1 MPRQVSRAAYLDF
14 LHFYLTLTISLK
26 GLICNDFKIVVD
38 VESLIQLELN
48 QGF

>member
-14 LHFYLTLTISLK
+14 LHFHLSLTISHK
-26 GLICNDFKIVVD
+26 GLICNDFKIVGD